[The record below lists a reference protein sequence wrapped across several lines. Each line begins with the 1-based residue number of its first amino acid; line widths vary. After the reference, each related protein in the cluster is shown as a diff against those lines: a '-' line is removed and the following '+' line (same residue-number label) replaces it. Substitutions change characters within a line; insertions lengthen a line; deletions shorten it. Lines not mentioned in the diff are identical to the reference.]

1 MEYTIN
7 TFIERDRI
15 GIWVNDIDDKTIF
28 EIWDNETRDLIEDGF
43 IDFGNLEISILD
55 YLKSIGI
62 IN

>member
-1 MEYTIN
+1 MEYTIK

-15 GIWVNDIDDKTIF
+15 GIWVNDINDKTIF
-28 EIWDNETRDLIEDGF
+28 EIWDNGARNLIEDGF